1 MNVVQAP
8 PTLDAP
14 LFPADMDKVMG
25 DASAADN
32 HTDMFWTEMA
42 WIKMCLDQN
51 QLITHVSLLLLAA
64 FYVRAYVG
72 R

>member
-14 LFPADMDKVMG
+14 LFPVDMDKVTG

-32 HTDMFWTEMA
+32 HTDMF
-42 WIKMCLDQN
+42 
-51 QLITHVSLLLLAA
+51 
-64 FYVRAYVG
+64 
-72 R
+72 